1 MSATAPASPDQEP
14 LGAGPLDLSIEAME
28 ATARR
33 VRGRIIRMSHGA
45 GAHHLGSCLSCVDV
59 LIAIYWRALR
69 IHPAA
74 PEAEDRDRLILSKG
88 HAAAALYAVLSARGF
103 FEDAVLDTYNGD
115 GSKLMEHP
123 TPGLPGV
130 EAATGS
136 LGHGLPI
143 SLGLAL
149 GARIRGRD
157 TRVFTV
163 MSDGECNE
171 GSNWEAAM
179 MAPAQKLSNLT
190 AVIDFNKW
198 QATGRSREV
207 LALDPLVDKWRAFGW
222 AAEEIDGHDMTAL
235 ADRLAAPASDDRPR
249 VFIAHTIKGRGVSFM
264 EDDNNWHYRLPKAE
278 DVEAAEREL
287 GLR

>member
-69 IHPAA
+69 IDPAA
-74 PEAEDRDRLILSKG
+74 PEAEDRDRLILSKRPCRRR
-88 HAAAALYAVLSARGF
+88 ALRGALARAF

-149 GARIRGRD
+149 GA
-157 TRVFTV
+157 
-163 MSDGECNE
+163 
-171 GSNWEAAM
+171 GS
-179 MAPAQKLSNLT
+179 KG
-190 AVIDFNKW
+190 
-198 QATGRSREV
+198 AT
-207 LALDPLVDKWRAFGW
+207 
-222 AAEEIDGHDMTAL
+222 
-235 ADRLAAPASDDRPR
+235 PASSP
-249 VFIAHTIKGRGVSFM
+249 
-264 EDDNNWHYRLPKAE
+264 
-278 DVEAAEREL
+278 
-287 GLR
+287 